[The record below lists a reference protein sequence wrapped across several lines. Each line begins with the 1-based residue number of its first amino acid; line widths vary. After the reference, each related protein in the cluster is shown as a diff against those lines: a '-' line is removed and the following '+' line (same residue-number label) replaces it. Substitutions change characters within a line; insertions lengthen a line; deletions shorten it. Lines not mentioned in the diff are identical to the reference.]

1 MIMLNITRILQAN
14 LGRIAGRLH
23 TRNFSLGKLQ
33 TGIVGLP
40 NVGKSTLFNAL
51 VGSEAAQAANFP
63 FCTIGDYPVS
73 HYDYCCTWLNTRCS
87 YDEYPTALM
96 VMLIVLHY
104 LEPNVGIVNV
114 PDGRLQKLR
123 VLNESVK
130 IVPTSVG
137 LLHSILQWCLTQ
149 QSRTQLVIASM

>member
-1 MIMLNITRILQAN
+1 MVMLNSYRIFQAK
-14 LGRIAGRLH
+14 LGRIGGRH
-23 TRNFSLGKLQ
+23 SGRSFSLGKLQ

-63 FCTIGDYPVS
+63 FCTIGDHPFS
-73 HYDYCCTWLNTRCS
+73 HNDYCNMRLNTRCS
-87 YDEYPTALM
+87 YDENLM
-96 VMLIVLHY
+96 VLMIMLIVLHS

-123 VLNESVK
+123 VINESVK

-137 LLHSILQWCLTQ
+137 LLHSIPLRCLTQ
-149 QSRTQLVIASM
+149 